1 MDAYLAGLA
10 TESISENTRD
20 IDLCSTREMVEMM
33 NREDARVA
41 EAVHAECDHI
51 AQAVDLIYGCL
62 RRGGRLGRWSWR
74 SVPPVIWGTAISV
87 PSICSAA
94 F

>member
-41 EAVHAECDHI
+41 EAVHAEC
-51 AQAVDLIYGCL
+51 
-62 RRGGRLGRWSWR
+62 RRSTSFTAACGAAGG
-74 SVPPVIWGTAISV
+74 
-87 PSICSAA
+87 
-94 F
+94 